1 MQIGSYI
8 PKDSLIHRIDIRVR
22 FLIFFGFLPAASF
35 LSNRFLLP
43 FLVLIL
49 FIFIY
54 LSKIRAKTFWNNIK
68 FYIFMS
74 FIIFLLFF
82 LFNNEGGTI
91 FNRIIYAIV
100 IVSRFILF
108 ISFGLLNALTTNPND
123 IPQALMKMKIP
134 HRFGLLLMIG
144 FRLYP
149 LILNKIKT
157 ISDAIRTRGVN
168 PKISIFRYKESIQT
182 IKLMMIPIIISTLEI
197 GTQMGETMIAR
208 GYNPYAPI
216 TISPRLSLKSSDYF
230 FLLLGLG
237 LLLISIIF

>member
-8 PKDSLIHRIDIRVR
+8 PKDSLIHRMDIRVR
-22 FLIFFGFLPAASF
+22 FLILFGFLPASSF
-35 LSNRFLLP
+35 LSNRLLLP
-43 FLVLIL
+43 FLVFLL
-49 FIFIY
+49 FSFIY
-54 LSKIRAKTFWNNIK
+54 LSKIGAKTFWNNIK
-68 FYIFMS
+68 LYIFIS
-74 FIIFLLFF
+74 FIIFLMFF

-91 FNRIIYAIV
+91 FDKIIYAIV
-100 IVSRFILF
+100 IVLRFILF
-108 ISFGLLNALTTNPND
+108 ISFGLLYALTTNPND
-123 IPQALMKMKIP
+123 IPQALMKMRIP

-157 ISDAIRTRGVN
+157 VSDAIRTRGVN

-197 GTQMGETMIAR
+197 GTQIGETMIAR

-216 TISPRLSLKSSDYF
+216 TISPRLNLKFLDYF
-230 FLLLGLG
+230 FLLLSLG
-237 LLLISIIF
+237 ILLVSITF